1 MMGWLVSA
9 VSPVVS
15 YRLWFVSRR
24 VYDGVA
30 SVSSQFRG
38 YLYRLVCATEGSM
51 MRWQVAEISSVD
63 SYHLVY

>member
-1 MMGWLVSA
+1 MMGWLVSAVSPVVSYRLWFVSRRVYDMGWLVSA

-30 SVSSQFRG
+30 SVSSQSCG
-38 YLYRLVCATEGSM
+38 
-51 MRWQVAEISSVD
+51 
-63 SYHLVY
+63 

>member
-38 YLYRLVCATEGSM
+38 
-51 MRWQVAEISSVD
+51 
-63 SYHLVY
+63 

>member
-1 MMGWLVSA
+1 MMGWLVSAVSPVVIVTVYGLCHGGSMMGWLVSA

-30 SVSSQFRG
+30 SVSSQSCG
-38 YLYRLVCATEGSM
+38 
-51 MRWQVAEISSVD
+51 
-63 SYHLVY
+63 